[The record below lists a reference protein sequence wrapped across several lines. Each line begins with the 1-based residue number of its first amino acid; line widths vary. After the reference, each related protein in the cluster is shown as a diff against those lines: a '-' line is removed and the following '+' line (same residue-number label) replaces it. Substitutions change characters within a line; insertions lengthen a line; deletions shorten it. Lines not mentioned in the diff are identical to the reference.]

1 MLGSGMD
8 GGEAYRPAI
17 VAGRYRVESVVRQT
31 ETHDVVTGVDR
42 VEDREVVLKRL
53 KRPERDQTTRLR
65 SVQRALAGLRHP
77 SLMTV
82 MDLVEGKRDCWLICE
97 KSHGP
102 NLLEYWSCLPLD
114 DAAPFDERWE
124 FARPVLVSL
133 FDGLEALHRAQIA
146 HLDLKPTNVR
156 VDPSG
161 RAVLV
166 DVGVGGG
173 LEDASGEVGY
183 LAPEMLDGLYVSR
196 LADQWSFGALI
207 YRLLAGRPPIV
218 GGTREALEAA
228 YEKGEVEPI
237 REYRPDT
244 PRKIE
249 DIVLRMLAW
258 EPDARFESIGA
269 AWAAFGEAL
278 GKAPHT
284 PVAAWAVEPPSL
296 VGRERLIDLF
306 RRQLLAL
313 RQGRSAV
320 ITVEDDIGR
329 GKTRMLE
336 AWADMARAE
345 DGVVVHHRACLPG
358 APRAILTQWFRPR
371 PGAASKSEAELVKGV
386 MEGFFGPTVLLLD
399 DLEDLEDSTWQL
411 IRALA
416 AGISG
421 EQNPRPILLVLA
433 ARELP
438 EKGRLDPDAAHSFR
452 VLLPPLSETDIQG
465 LLRPGVEGA
474 PGVTAVAERL
484 ADESRGRPDRLMDAL
499 LRSERRGELG
509 REGRRWV
516 PQTTSGPDPQGHP
529 PLSLSRLFGL
539 LAEVGRPLPV
549 GLLLQ
554 CAPLD
559 RTEIVEVLAFAG
571 EQRLINVRYRGG
583 RWWVEPCSPT
593 AADAAPEYP
602 TAEFHARAA
611 TWLERNYV
619 DDSFAEA
626 IGHHHRH
633 SGRLAEAAEAFRLG
647 AKAQRAVGEDGEA
660 KRLMQLGRIY
670 AARAGSG

>member
-1 MLGSGMD
+1 MLGAGF

-42 VEDREVVLKRL
+42 LEDREVVLKRL

-82 MDLVEGKRDCWLICE
+82 MDLVEGKRDAWLVCE

-102 NLLEYWSCLPLD
+102 DLLEYWSCLPLD
-114 DAAPFDERWE
+114 DAAAFDERWE

-156 VDPSG
+156 MDASG

-173 LEDASGEVGY
+173 LDASGSEVGY

-196 LADQWSFGALI
+196 LADQWSLGALI
-207 YRLLAGRPPIV
+207 YRLLAGTPPIV
-218 GGTREALEAA
+218 GGTRETLEAA

-237 REYRPDT
+237 RAHRPDT

-258 EPDARFESIGA
+258 EPDARYESIGA

-278 GKAPHT
+278 GKAPQT
-284 PVAAWAVEPPSL
+284 PIAPWAVEPPPL
-296 VGRERLIDLF
+296 VGRDALVDLF
-306 RRQLLAL
+306 RRQLLQL
-313 RQGRSAV
+313 RQGTSAV
-320 ITVEDDIGR
+320 ITLEDDIGR

-336 AWADMARAE
+336 AWADLARSEA
-345 DGVVVHHRACLPG
+345 DVAVHHRACLPG
-358 APRAILTQWFRPR
+358 APRAVLTQWFRPR
-371 PGAASKSEAELVKGV
+371 PGAASKTQEELVQGV
-386 MEGFFGPTVLLLD
+386 LDGFFGPTVILLD

-411 IRALA
+411 LRTLA
-416 AGISG
+416 ELVSL
-421 EQNPRPILLVLA
+421 EKNPRPVLLVLA

-438 EKGRLDPDAAHSFR
+438 EKGRLDPDAAHSYR
-452 VLLPPLSETDIQG
+452 VLLPPLAEGDIEG

-474 PGVTAVAERL
+474 APVSAVAERL
-484 ADESRGRPDRLMDAL
+484 AEESRGRPDRLLLAL
-499 LRSERRGELG
+499 LQSEQRGELA

-516 PQTTSGPDPQGHP
+516 PRTTSGPDPDGRP

-554 CAPLD
+554 CTPLD

-571 EQRLINVRYRGG
+571 QHRLIDVRYRGG
-583 RWWVEPCSPT
+583 RWWVQPSTPT
-593 AADAAPEYP
+593 APDAAPEYP

-647 AKAQRAVGEDGEA
+647 AKAQLSVGEDGEA

-670 AARAGSG
+670 AARAGGS